1 LISGS
6 IDGFILIYKVNF
18 DNGSYSGCELL
29 NKFCTFGHV
38 MELARCFSRPNFMVS
53 LESDFIMR
61 LYDIEK
67 KEVVSQIAHE
77 GPIIDFLIVESEHD
91 KQPLIFAMDNRNN
104 LMKFDLENS
113 VRVRNKI
120 EKKKIGFSR
129 FLGYSPKS
137 QVIVSKN
144 EVFLLS
150 LSQLSCEVSMFKLV
164 TSI

>member
-1 LISGS
+1 
-6 IDGFILIYKVNF
+6 
-18 DNGSYSGCELL
+18 
-29 NKFCTFGHV
+29 
-38 MELARCFSRPNFMVS
+38 
-53 LESDFIMR
+53 MR

-164 TSI
+164 TSL